1 MKLPK
6 FEFSINYE
14 LLAVVLVSAVTLASV
29 FNAVILNTA
38 SPAGFA
44 TGTVYINVSCA
55 TTLTMM
61 NNNVSFGTQTA
72 GTTNDTTDNIPL
84 PFRLRNDGNVAINIT
99 LTANSSLFSNE
110 APSPNIYF
118 QAACGN
124 VTEERNCSTAE
135 TNAWSDI
142 PLTPTTVLK
151 VVNLSFTNTV
161 DEIEID
167 INVTVPSNVSAGA
180 KSATLTFTGIDNS
193 GTVCP

>member
-1 MKLPK
+1 MKLPN
-6 FEFSINYE
+6 FEFNINYE
-14 LLAVVLVSAVTLASV
+14 LLAVVLVSAVTFASI
-29 FNAVILNTA
+29 FNAVILNT

-44 TGTVYINVSCA
+44 TGTVYVNVSC
-55 TTLTMM
+55 TTSIIML
-61 NNNVSFGTQTA
+61 NNNVSFGTIDRDTS
-72 GTTNDTTDNIPL
+72 NDTTDNIPL
-84 PFRLRNDGNVAINIT
+84 PFRIRNDGNVAVNIT

-135 TNAWSDI
+135 TNAWSNI
-142 PLTPTTVLK
+142 PLTPTTILK

-167 INVTVPSNVSAGA
+167 INVTVPNNVSAGG

-193 GTVCP
+193 GTICP